1 MSGQKKILIIEDDDF
16 FRGLIAKKLL
26 FEEFDVYMASN
37 GEEGIAKVK
46 EQKPDLVLLDMLLP
60 SMDGF
65 EVLEKIKTDPN
76 TAQTPVIIASNLVEK
91 EDVDRALKSGA
102 VDYLIK
108 SQYTPEMII
117 EKVKKILGR

>member
-1 MSGQKKILIIEDDDF
+1 MQKKILIIEDDDF

-37 GEEGIAKVK
+37 GEEGVAKIK
-46 EQKPDLVLLDMLLP
+46 ETKPDLVLLDMLLP

-65 EVLEKIKTDPN
+65 EVLAKIKEDPSIAA
-76 TAQTPVIIASNLVEK
+76 TSVIIASNLVEQ
-91 EDVDRALKSGA
+91 EDVERALKMGA
-102 VDYLIK
+102 TDYLIK

-117 EKVKKILGR
+117 EKVKKALGK

>member
-1 MSGQKKILIIEDDDF
+1 MQKKILIIEDDDF

-37 GEEGIAKVK
+37 GEEGMAKIK

-65 EVLEKIKTDPN
+65 EVLAKIKEDPA
-76 TAQTPVIIASNLVEK
+76 TATIAVIIASNLVEK
-91 EDVDRALKSGA
+91 EDVDRALKMGA
-102 VDYLIK
+102 IDYMIK

-117 EKVKKILGR
+117 EKVKKVMGK

>member
-1 MSGQKKILIIEDDDF
+1 MQKKILIIEDDDF

-37 GEEGIAKVK
+37 GEEGVAKVK
-46 EQKPDLVLLDMLLP
+46 EHKPSLVLLDMLLP

-65 EVLEKIKTDPN
+65 EVLAKIKEDASI
-76 TAQTPVIIASNLVEK
+76 AQTPVIIASNLVEK
-91 EDVDRALKSGA
+91 EDVDRALKMGA
-102 VDYLIK
+102 TDYLIK

-117 EKVKKILGR
+117 EKVKKVMGK

>member
-1 MSGQKKILIIEDDDF
+1 MQKKILIIEDDDF

-26 FEEFDVYMASN
+26 FEEFDAYMAAN
-37 GEEGIAKVK
+37 GEEGLAKIK

-65 EVLEKIKTDPN
+65 EVLAKIKEDP
-76 TAQTPVIIASNLVEK
+76 AISSTPVIIASNLVEK
-91 EDVDRALKSGA
+91 EDVDRALKMGA
-102 VDYLIK
+102 IDYMIK

-117 EKVKKILGR
+117 EKVKKVLGK

>member
-1 MSGQKKILIIEDDDF
+1 MQKKILVIEDDDF

-37 GEEGIAKVK
+37 GEEGISKIK
-46 EQKPDLVLLDMLLP
+46 ETKPNLVLLDMLLP

-65 EVLEKIKTDPN
+65 EVLAKIKEDPS
-76 TAQTPVIIASNLVEK
+76 TAATAVIIASNLVEK
-91 EDVDRALKSGA
+91 EDVDRALKMGA
-102 VDYLIK
+102 TDYLIK

-117 EKVKKILGR
+117 EKVKKAMGK

>member
-1 MSGQKKILIIEDDDF
+1 MQKKILIIEDDDF

-37 GEEGIAKVK
+37 GEEGLAKVK

-65 EVLEKIKTDPN
+65 EVLAKIKEDSVLAT
-76 TAQTPVIIASNLVEK
+76 TVVIIASNLVEK
-91 EDVDRALKSGA
+91 EDIDRAMKMGA
-102 VDYLIK
+102 IDYMIK

-117 EKVKKILGR
+117 EKVKKVMGK

>member
-1 MSGQKKILIIEDDDF
+1 MQKNILIIEDDDF

-26 FEEFDVYMASN
+26 FEEFDVHTAAT
-37 GEEGIAKVK
+37 GQEGIAKIK
-46 EQKPDLVLLDMLLP
+46 EVKPDLVLLDMLLP

-65 EVLEKIKTDPN
+65 EVLQKVKEDSEIAT
-76 TAQTPVIIASNLVEK
+76 TPIIIASNLGEQ
-91 EDVDRALKSGA
+91 EDIDRALKLGA

-117 EKVKKILGR
+117 EKVKKLLKK